1 MKLSDFRKLKLLMNM
16 TLSGADQ
23 ERLTAIDKANEIVRR
38 SDTTWD
44 RILDR
49 VITIENQI
57 ESVEAATSFARDG
70 SPSAVAARKAAY
82 AKRVEEAFSVIEDT
96 DPRGDFADF
105 IASLKSQWD
114 SKGRLSEAQAEA
126 LFKSA
131 KRAEERR

>member
-1 MKLSDFRKLKLLMNM
+1 MKLSDFRILKKLMNM

-57 ESVEAATSFARDG
+57 ESVEAATSFTRDG
-70 SPSAVAARKAAY
+70 SPSAVAARRAAF
-82 AKRVEEAFSVIEDT
+82 AKRVEEAFAAIEDT
-96 DPRGDFADF
+96 DLRGEFADF
-105 IASLKSQWD
+105 IASLRSQWD